1 MGTQRFETQTKYWH
15 VRLSNKKTYLFFRYS
30 SKAIFKHVES
40 YNRDSVDF
48 LNKYPREVDPDME
61 IVTFDFASLYASILH
76 EYSLKAL
83 RFS

>member
-1 MGTQRFETQTKYWH
+1 MACQIVQQEDI
-15 VRLSNKKTYLFFRYS
+15 LIFRYS

-48 LNKYPREVDPDME
+48 LNKYPRELDPDME